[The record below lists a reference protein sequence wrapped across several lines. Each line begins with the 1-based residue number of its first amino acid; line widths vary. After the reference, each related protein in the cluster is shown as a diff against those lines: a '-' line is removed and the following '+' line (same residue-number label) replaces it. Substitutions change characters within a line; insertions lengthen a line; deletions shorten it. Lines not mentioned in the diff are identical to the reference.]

1 MLASRLAAALA
12 LSLAVPASAQP
23 AAMSIELRN
32 FGYTPSLIRLP
43 AGQPVTLTFVNRS
56 GGAHDFTAK
65 SFFARSRIVAGD
77 ASGGEI
83 ELKGGQSRSITLVPV
98 AGRYK
103 VHCGHFMHR
112 QFGMSGE
119 ILVQ

>member
-12 LSLAVPASAQP
+12 LSLAVPAWSQP
-23 AAMSIELRN
+23 AAVTVELRN
-32 FGYTPSLIRLP
+32 FGYSPSVIRLP
-43 AGQPVTLTFVNRS
+43 AGKPVTLTFVNRS

-77 ASGGEI
+77 SSGGEI
-83 ELKGGQSRSITLVPV
+83 ELKGAQTRSITLVPV

-103 VHCGHFMHR
+103 VHCGHFMHK
-112 QFGMSGE
+112 QFGMTGE